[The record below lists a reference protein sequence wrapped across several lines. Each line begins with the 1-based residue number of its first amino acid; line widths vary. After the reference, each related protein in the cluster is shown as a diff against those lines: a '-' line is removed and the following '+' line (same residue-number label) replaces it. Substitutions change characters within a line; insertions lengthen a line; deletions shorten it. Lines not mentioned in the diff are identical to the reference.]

1 MNKDVSTSL
10 SQERS
15 CPSSTQLT
23 INKGQQQNIQLT
35 DEETQTGQ
43 DDTTLPSPETTLQNE
58 SAMLEHEISTKGK
71 RMPGVKATTIDEF
84 LKENGIDVEIEG
96 PSTELSEDGE
106 ESMALDK
113 DYYQHVMEDI
123 DDEEGE
129 PKKKKTRGKTT
140 CKEIYARTMEQQE
153 EITFDLGQPV
163 GPTDQSV
170 SNLTSFVGTIG
181 RNKRF
186 VSLLY
191 TSWHAVPP
199 KAKKFMWDYVN
210 TKFFLPDSGE
220 KWVIQAI
227 RDAWKRFKRKIKQ
240 KHFVPYDNIEDM
252 VKNRPPQVPES
263 GAPMKISKYDL
274 ILQRA
279 TKETKEEPKR
289 FEMFIATRTSR
300 KRKEV
305 DEETQMAVEDFQHR
319 QAAGE
324 TEEEAFEAL
333 FGKEQPGRIRL
344 YGRSVTKTDLKKYV
358 EINEIKNQHK
368 EEVSSLKDKLRH
380 MEAQQQKQEAKQQKQ
395 DEEIHGLRNMIKL
408 LLQRSEPGMRP
419 EELEALLQDAQ
430 QSPIDANS
438 GHGSTH
444 FPNLDVDNNED

>member
-1 MNKDVSTSL
+1 
-10 SQERS
+10 
-15 CPSSTQLT
+15 
-23 INKGQQQNIQLT
+23 
-35 DEETQTGQ
+35 
-43 DDTTLPSPETTLQNE
+43 
-58 SAMLEHEISTKGK
+58 MLEQRISTKGK
-71 RMPGVKATTIDEF
+71 RMLGVKAITIDEF

-96 PSTELSEDGE
+96 PSTELSEDGK

-153 EITFDLGQPV
+153 EVTFDLGQPV

-186 VSLLY
+186 
-191 TSWHAVPP
+191 
-199 KAKKFMWDYVN
+199 
-210 TKFFLPDSGE
+210 TKFLFPDSGE
-220 KWVIQAI
+220 KWLMQAI
-227 RDAWKRFKRKIKQ
+227 RDAWKRFKGKIKQ
-240 KHFVPYDNIEDM
+240 KHFVPYDIIEDM
-252 VKNRPPQVPES
+252 VKNRPPQGLGDTRS
-263 GAPMKISKYDL
+263 IS
-274 ILQRA
+274 QRNKQH
-279 TKETKEEPKR
+279 KENVKFPHR
-289 FEMFIATRTSR
+289 MGPINFGRVRVAM
-300 KRKEV
+300 
-305 DEETQMAVEDFQHR
+305 EDFQHR
-319 QAAGE
+319 QATGE
-324 TEEEAFEAL
+324 TEEEAFEAI
-333 FGKEQPGRIRL
+333 FGKEQPGRVRL
-344 YGRSVTKTDLKKYV
+344 YGRSVTKTDLKKHA

-368 EEVSSLKDKLRH
+368 EEVSSLKDKLGY

-395 DEEIHGLRNMIKL
+395 DEEIHGLRNIIKL

-444 FPNLDVDNNED
+444 FSNLDVGHIRIVLKEMEERNTCIHLGNNED